1 MTIKQRL
8 KSSYQRRIVLP
19 LLCLTVL
26 LSGCSSEPVIKT
38 EYLFPPS
45 IYLVPCE
52 QTAFTGKTYGDAI
65 QYLRKVQHERD
76 ICASRIDGL
85 IRWEKKYRVPSNP
98 TDGI

>member
-1 MTIKQRL
+1 MVLNIT
-8 KSSYQRRIVLP
+8 YRRKNVLP

-26 LSGCSSEPVIKT
+26 LSGCSSQPVVKT

-52 QTAFTGKTYGDAI
+52 RTPFTGTTYGDAI
-65 QYLRKVQHERD
+65 QYLRKVQYERD
-76 ICASRIDGL
+76 VCASKVEGVIS
-85 IRWEKKYRVPSNP
+85 WEKKYRMPLSI